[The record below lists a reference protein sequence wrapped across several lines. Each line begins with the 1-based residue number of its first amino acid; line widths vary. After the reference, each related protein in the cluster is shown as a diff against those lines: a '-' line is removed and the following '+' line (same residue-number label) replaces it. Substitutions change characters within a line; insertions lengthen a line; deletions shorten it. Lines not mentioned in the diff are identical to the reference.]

1 MVNDLS
7 FDGRFEFLASC
18 SDDGTVAVGR
28 PPCHCRRMPLE
39 TRRRCCLK
47 WRARAR
53 PERLSPPQVH
63 TLATSERSA
72 HDFRRPVKA
81 RLSPP
86 PVFLPSS
93 LQNHRPPPK
102 PPALS
107 RTSPSASVHPLQSV
121 ALDPGYSQKT
131 SRQFA
136 AGGLAGQLVLNSK
149 GWLGDRNHVL
159 HSGEGTVH
167 SVRWMGTFIA
177 WANDVGVKVY
187 NAATHQ
193 RVTYIDRP
201 KGLPRPEL
209 FRPHLVWAEE
219 RQPKHPGTLI
229 IAWADCVKV
238 AKMTVRG
245 TSAEEALEALE
256 RGMEG
261 APTMLLT
268 CEVVAVFQTDYFIS
282 GVAPFGDGHLIILAF
297 VVDNAEDDKDGAGAG
312 AGAVAG
318 ARVQGQQQRGGQDGA
333 GPRQGSLRPE
343 ARCSSLSRPSLRQP
357 SPAPHAV

>member
-1 MVNDLS
+1 
-7 FDGRFEFLASC
+7 
-18 SDDGTVAVGR
+18 
-28 PPCHCRRMPLE
+28 MP
-39 TRRRCCLK
+39 
-47 WRARAR
+47 
-53 PERLSPPQVH
+53 
-63 TLATSERSA
+63 
-72 HDFRRPVKA
+72 
-81 RLSPP
+81 
-86 PVFLPSS
+86 
-93 LQNHRPPPK
+93 
-102 PPALS
+102 
-107 RTSPSASVHPLQSV
+107 QSV

-167 SVRWMGTFIA
+167 AVRWMGTFIA

-187 NAATHQ
+187 NSATHQ

-219 RQPKHPGTLI
+219 RQAKHPGTLI

-238 AKMTVRG
+238 AKLTVRG

-282 GVAPFGDGHLIILAF
+282 GIAPFGDGHLIILAF
-297 VVDNAEDDKDGAGAG
+297 VLDQDEGEKDAGAAAGG
-312 AGAVAG
+312 AAASGA
-318 ARVQGQQQRGGQDGA
+318 ARAQGQQQRGGAQDGA
-333 GPRQGSLRPE
+333 GPRKGSLRPE
-343 ARCSSLSRPSLRQP
+343 ARRRPHTSPVSQEHSTSLAVPALP
-357 SPAPHAV
+357 SPRPELSHNALPSTPFLAGAGCDIRVRGAHERRHQHSGIRAL